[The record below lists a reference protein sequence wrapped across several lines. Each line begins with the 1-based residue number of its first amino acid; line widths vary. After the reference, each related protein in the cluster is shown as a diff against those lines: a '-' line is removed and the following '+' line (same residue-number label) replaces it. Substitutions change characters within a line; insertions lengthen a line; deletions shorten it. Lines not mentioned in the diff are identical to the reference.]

1 MDFHGGTSF
10 DVITGLLKV
19 IKVTGNGETATKQ
32 QNLPLTKLK
41 YVKVK
46 TLFPLDTRFSDV
58 EFDSQCFMKCY
69 LSQGKK
75 RQK

>member
-32 QNLPLTKLK
+32 QNLPLTKPK
-41 YVKVK
+41 NVKVK
-46 TLFPLDTRFSDV
+46 TLFSAG
-58 EFDSQCFMKCY
+58 E
-69 LSQGKK
+69 GKD
-75 RQK
+75 